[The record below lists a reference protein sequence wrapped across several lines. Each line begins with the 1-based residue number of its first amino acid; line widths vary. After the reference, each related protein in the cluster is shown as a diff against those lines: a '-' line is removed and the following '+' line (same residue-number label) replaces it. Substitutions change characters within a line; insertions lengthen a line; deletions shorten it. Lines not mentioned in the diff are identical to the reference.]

1 MFRFGNRVSRS
12 PGWIPTSYESE
23 ADLECLTLKLLLPG
37 AGITG
42 VGHSD
47 GFLGAS
53 VRIQG
58 LRVLVY
64 CTSSWRHE
72 SFR

>member
-58 LRVLVY
+58 LRVLEIGRASCRERV
-64 CTSSWRHE
+64 
-72 SFR
+72 